1 MTTDP
6 STHIFWITSRA
17 AGIAAL
23 VLASVAVLV
32 GLCMGTGLLGKGKG
46 RGGDLRALHETL
58 SLSTLVAIAVHGTAL
73 LFDSFIKFSIADI
86 AIPFASGY
94 KGIWMGLGI
103 IGGWGLA
110 FLGLSYYFK
119 DRIGQ
124 ARWRRLH
131 RWTAL
136 AWVLGIAHSLGTGTD
151 AGKTWF
157 LTMTGIVV
165 IPALLLL
172 LWRLSGGEA
181 ASRRARPAARAS

>member
-23 VLASVAVLV
+23 ILASVAVLV
-32 GLCMGTGLLGKGKG
+32 GLCMGTGLLGGKG
-46 RGGDLRALHETL
+46 RGTDLRALHETL

-73 LFDSFIKFSIADI
+73 LFDQFINFGVADI
-86 AIPFASGY
+86 AIPFVSGY

-103 IGGWGLA
+103 IGGWALA

-119 DRIGQ
+119 DKIGP
-124 ARWRRLH
+124 ARWRKLH

-151 AGKTWF
+151 AGQTWF
-157 LTMTGIVV
+157 LAMTGSVV

-172 LWRLSGGEA
+172 VWRLSGGGA
-181 ASRRARPAARAS
+181 QRQRAPRAARAS

>member
-17 AGIAAL
+17 AGVAAL
-23 VLASVAVLV
+23 VLASIAVLA
-32 GLCMGTGLLGKGKG
+32 GLAMGSGLVKGKG
-46 RGGDLRALHETL
+46 TDLRALHETL
-58 SLSTLVAIAVHGTAL
+58 SLSALVAVAVHGLAL
-73 LFDSFIKFSIADI
+73 LGDSFIKFSLADI

-110 FLGLSYYFK
+110 FLGLSYYAK
-119 DRIGQ
+119 ARIGA

-136 AWVLGIAHSLGTGTD
+136 FWVLGLAHSLGTGTD
-151 AGKTWF
+151 AGQTWF
-157 LTMTGIVV
+157 LAMTGIVV
-165 IPALLLL
+165 IPAALLL
-172 LWRLSGGEA
+172 LWRISGGGA
-181 ASRRARPAARAS
+181 QPSRARPAVRA